1 MQMFMGITGFMAW
14 HVSKRAHL
22 AIPATPEGRLF
33 GYLEEADRLNAG
45 IFVFQVW
52 DFFASLFIPE
62 HATPVFLTHHLLAA
76 LCAYFSLEYQ
86 YAHHYAIF
94 FGGCSEISSI
104 FLVIADFD
112 NYFPASQGTSWQGLV
127 TACQGMFV
135 LTFSYYRIV
144 GWWQESYRLWS
155 DALIVLDKKSGLRP
169 GKSLLFLYV
178 FLAVDVALGLL
189 QVYWFGFGILPKLVE
204 IFSGS

>member
-1 MQMFMGITGFMAW
+1 MQLFMGITGFMAW
-14 HVSKRAHL
+14 HVSKRAHS

-104 FLVIADFD
+104 FLVVADFD
-112 NYFPASQGTSWQGLV
+112 NFFPASHGTSWQGLV

-135 LTFSYYRIV
+135 LTFFYYRIV

-155 DALIVLDKKSGLRP
+155 DALIVLGKKSRLRP

-189 QVYWFGFGILPKLVE
+189 QLYWFGFGILPKLVE
-204 IFSGS
+204 IFGGS